1 MRNAI
6 SGHANGEDLGNFGAV
21 IPNENHNNGLDASLG
36 SSGPGVGTDTT
47 QNGATIVGAQIY
59 VSICHKNK
67 YSNKGSK
74 GGLVEITTEE
84 VRLDSRVD
92 KIGVNASTGMFLR
105 EVSRNLES
113 SKRHLV
119 TGDMVAFL
127 NINDDGSFNGRNGK
141 AFSMVKSLKDVTW
154 LEKKHASGHLRVTRL
169 GVIVSRTPRD
179 PKFVCESGDDI
190 GGSGLHLRSNE
201 MNQAI
206 VPDEDDPNEMKGRLF
221 TIVTDSMKSA
231 GYIYDQQ
238 TAYVIVNKIMQRREP
253 GGERDQVLQAGVV
266 KKWPKLIG
274 PRKLRKENE
283 GVEKTTTSTPGSNA
297 ASHTPPNNGSVAQG
311 NSDHITQNAADVNDA
326 ADGADGSEHRRS
338 ICSGSTAFPN
348 PKCPGLLSN
357 RDSVTDART
366 TCHRGSEFLA

>member
-1 MRNAI
+1 
-6 SGHANGEDLGNFGAV
+6 
-21 IPNENHNNGLDASLG
+21 
-36 SSGPGVGTDTT
+36 
-47 QNGATIVGAQIY
+47 
-59 VSICHKNK
+59 
-67 YSNKGSK
+67 
-74 GGLVEITTEE
+74 
-84 VRLDSRVD
+84 
-92 KIGVNASTGMFLR
+92 
-105 EVSRNLES
+105 
-113 SKRHLV
+113 
-119 TGDMVAFL
+119 MVAFL
-127 NINDDGSFNGRNGK
+127 NINDDGSFKGRNGK

-169 GVIVSRTPRD
+169 GVIVSRTPHD

-206 VPDEDDPNEMKGRLF
+206 VPDHDDHNEMKGRLF

-311 NSDHITQNAADVNDA
+311 NSDHITQMQQMLMMQQMAQMAQNIGGQSAVAPLLSPIPNAQGCFRIVTPSPMQEPPVIEGVNSSPSLD
-326 ADGADGSEHRRS
+326 
-338 ICSGSTAFPN
+338 STARLTILKN
-348 PKCPGLLSN
+348 QLDMGLLSAGAYA
-357 RDSVTDART
+357 RGQDAVAELVAK
-366 TCHRGSEFLA
+366 GELL